1 MFNPIR
7 IVRVLNTK
15 NIELYNIYSEKLN
28 FDYYAL
34 IVDLRRK
41 STMEDFPTADP
52 NDKEDIVRDNIILVS
67 FITKK
72 HLKNYE
78 DFEPVMMMVSDLL
91 DPKESCIQKY
101 EVFEDDDIPEDIGM
115 GYGVVEFTNKY
126 LKKLG
131 LEIINDIEPY
141 KFNFLSQD

>member
-52 NDKEDIVRDNIILVS
+52 DDKEDIVRDNLILVS

-72 HLKNYE
+72 HFKNYE
-78 DFEPVMMMVSDLL
+78 DFEPIMMMVSDLL
-91 DPKESCIQKY
+91 EPKESCIQKY

-131 LEIINDIEPY
+131 LETINDIELY

>member
-52 NDKEDIVRDNIILVS
+52 DDKEDIVRDNLILVS

-131 LEIINDIEPY
+131 LETINDIELY

>member
-52 NDKEDIVRDNIILVS
+52 NDKEDIVRDNLILVS

-131 LEIINDIEPY
+131 LETINDIEPY